1 MSPLCLPAP
10 ELTLALPLAAGN
22 ATAAQECVT
31 ASSAPEVSTTTI
43 LSIAQ
48 QFDGYIPSSFFS
60 DLVAF
65 SGPLLANAS
74 TNAHNLTQAQL
85 NSELESFFNNSTSYG
100 PAYVTCI
107 SQVEKCVLG
116 ASRRRARS
124 TPCARARSTGA
135 SWRPRP
141 TRGAWCAAAC
151 RGTLALRARSATS
164 RSVVA
169 PERAGPRRRRR
180 RRPRQRGFLQRDRA
194 LVVRSVLRV

>member
-1 MSPLCLPAP
+1 MPAP
-10 ELTLALPLAAGN
+10 ELTLALLLAAGN

-31 ASSAPEVSTTTI
+31 SSSAPEVSTTTI

-116 ASRRRARS
+116 AVEKTGTIDAVCAGPVDGCELATKADSRRMVRRSMPRHFGFAGKIRDVTFRRRA
-124 TPCARARSTGA
+124 
-135 SWRPRP
+135 
-141 TRGAWCAAAC
+141 
-151 RGTLALRARSATS
+151 
-164 RSVVA
+164 
-169 PERAGPRRRRR
+169 
-180 RRPRQRGFLQRDRA
+180 
-194 LVVRSVLRV
+194 